1 MSLTLLVSQEKW
13 QDFDQA
19 WSELI
24 KTGGP
29 VDDLVTALRLLGE
42 KKRLPRSLAT
52 VREHAAQLGK
62 SGRSADAAR
71 VLGTAVAGG
80 ASAELLPIL
89 IEQSAQ
95 AWGSEPWFAQYTQIA
110 GLVPGQGDGRRA
122 WTQFERLIWMQQGN
136 LVFHAGGWGVG
147 EIESLVHETLEIH
160 VRFKAN
166 RRDRFP
172 LQGAVEIFESLPE
185 TDLRARHFRDPDA
198 LKKQI
203 KDEPLDV
210 LKAILVRYQG
220 RANNNAIKNAMVQ
233 IGIDGSSFSG
243 WWRKSRKLAETSP
256 WFRVIGSTVK
266 GEIQL
271 LHAESDP
278 MQDLR
283 RSVGNLPTLT
293 MVLARVR
300 DQLGSTKDPNLRGM
314 LLDVLEERARESK
327 SKSPTALA
335 AWLLLRKERG
345 SAAPELLALL
355 ESLTQEAPSADSSQA
370 PALWAAFRALDSL
383 QDQERCLLALQDSY
397 GERWVE
403 EGLSG
408 LKYAPA
414 GLARPLAEALLKEG
428 KGPEL
433 AAQYKELLTRPLRS
447 PDAFVALSRL
457 VEEEKLPLK
466 VDPPLTRAQALLSL
480 ATYLFLNRKQDSS
493 AAASQ
498 ERLVQLLVGTKGKE
512 GKSKDRD
519 SVLRRLLKGATHE
532 QLTSLQTT
540 IKRGVD
546 EDIDV
551 VFTEIYMRAEPAGG
565 HKADSGNAFWED
577 GRTWS
582 TKKGLERR
590 RAELRHI
597 MEVKIPANTE
607 AIGKAAA
614 MGDLSENSEW
624 ESAIEEQ
631 RNLTSRASEMEQE
644 LRNVELIENAILS
657 EGFIS
662 PGTRVRY
669 LEIDKGREAEI
680 SILGPWDTEGDD
692 EHVVSYRA
700 PLAAGL
706 LGHREGEELSI
717 QLPSGQL
724 RVRILSVKTLPFA

>member
-1 MSLTLLVSQEKW
+1 MSLTLLVAQEKW

-24 KTGGP
+24 KSGGP
-29 VDDLVTALRLLGE
+29 VDDLVLALRVLGE
-42 KKRLPRSLAT
+42 KKRLPRALAT

-80 ASAELLPIL
+80 ASAELLPVL
-89 IEQSAQ
+89 IEHAAQ
-95 AWGSEPWFAQYTQIA
+95 AWGAQPWYAHYTQIS
-110 GLVPGQGDGRRA
+110 GLLPGQGDGRRA
-122 WTQFERLIWMQQGN
+122 WTQFERLIWMQKGN
-136 LVFHAGGWGVG
+136 LLFHPGGWGVG
-147 EIESLVHETLEIH
+147 EIEELHTESLEIQ

-172 LQGAVEIFESLPE
+172 LQGAVEIFETLPE
-185 TDLRARHFRDPDA
+185 EDLRARHFRDAEA
-198 LKKQI
+198 LKKAI

-210 LKAILVRYQG
+210 LKAILMRYSG

-233 IGIDGSSFSG
+233 IGVDGSSFSG
-243 WWRKSRKLAETSP
+243 WWRKARKLAETSP
-256 WFRVIGSTVK
+256 WFRVIGSPAK
-266 GEIQL
+266 GEIML
-271 LHAESDP
+271 LHAEMDP

-283 RSVGNLPTLT
+283 RSVGNLPTLA

-300 DQLGSTKDPNLRGM
+300 DQLGSTKDPALRGM
-314 LLDVLEERARESK
+314 LLDVLEERTRESK

-345 SAAPELLALL
+345 TAAPELLAILAGAL
-355 ESLTQEAPSADSSQA
+355 QEPAPADPAQA
-370 PALWAAFRALDSL
+370 PALWNLFRSLESL
-383 QDQERCLLALQDSY
+383 QDQERCLLALQDACTDS
-397 GERWVE
+397 WVA
-403 EGLSG
+403 EGLKG
-408 LKYAPA
+408 LKFAPA
-414 GLARPLAEALLKEG
+414 GLARPLCEALLKEG
-428 KGPEL
+428 KASEL
-433 AAQYKELLTRPLRS
+433 AAQYKELLTRPLRA

-457 VEEEKLPLK
+457 AEEDKLNIRLE
-466 VDPPLTRAQALLSL
+466 PPLVRAQALLSL
-480 ATYLFLNRKQDSS
+480 ATYLFLNRKQEAS

-498 ERLVQLLVGTKGKE
+498 ERLVQLLVGTKGKD
-512 GKSKDRD
+512 KDC
-519 SVLRRLLKGATHE
+519 VLRRLLKGATHE

-546 EDIDV
+546 EDIDTL
-551 VFTEIYMRAEPAGG
+551 FTEIYMRAEPTVATN
-565 HKADSGNAFWED
+565 ADSGNAFWED
-577 GRTWS
+577 GRTWT

-590 RAELRHI
+590 RGELRHI

-669 LEIDKGREAEI
+669 LEVAKGSEAEI
-680 SILGPWDTEGDD
+680 SILGPWDTEEGSNG
-692 EHVVSYRA
+692 EGANVVSYRA

-706 LGHREGEELSI
+706 LGRREGEELSI

-724 RVRILSVKTLPFA
+724 KVKILSVKPLHFA

>member
-24 KTGGP
+24 KSGGP
-29 VDDLVTALRLLGE
+29 IDDLVVALRVLGE
-42 KKRLPRSLAT
+42 KKRLPRALAT

-80 ASAELLPIL
+80 ASAELLPAL
-89 IEQSAQ
+89 IEQATQ
-95 AWGSEPWFAQYTQIA
+95 AWGSEPWYPHYTQIA
-110 GLVPGQGDGRRA
+110 GLLPGQGDGRRA
-122 WTQFERLIWMQQGN
+122 WNQFERLVWMQQGN
-136 LVFHAGGWGVG
+136 LLFHPGGWGVG
-147 EIESLVHETLEIH
+147 EIEELHVETLEIL
-160 VRFKAN
+160 VRFKN
-166 RRDRFP
+166 SRRDRFP
-172 LQGAVEIFESLPE
+172 LHGAVEIFESLAE
-185 TDLRARHFRDPDA
+185 EDLRARHFRDPDA
-198 LKKQI
+198 LRKAV
-203 KDEPLDV
+203 KDEPLEV
-210 LKAILVRYQG
+210 LKAILLRYSG

-243 WWRKSRKLAETSP
+243 WWRKARKLAETSP
-256 WFRVIGSTVK
+256 WFRVIGSPAK
-266 GEIQL
+266 GEILL
-271 LHAESDP
+271 LHAELDP

-283 RSVGNLPTLT
+283 RSVGNLPTLS

-300 DQLGSTKDPNLRGM
+300 DQLGSTKDPGLRGM
-314 LLDVLEERARESK
+314 LLDVLEERTRESK

-345 SAAPELLALL
+345 SASPELLAILAQAAA
-355 ESLTQEAPSADSSQA
+355 EPA
-370 PALWAAFRALDSL
+370 PADASQPPVMWALFRSLESL
-383 QDQERCLLALQDSY
+383 QDQERCLLALQDAFA
-397 GERWVE
+397 EQWVE
-403 EGLSG
+403 QG
-408 LKYAPA
+408 LKGLRFAPA
-414 GLARPLAEALLKEG
+414 GLARPLSDALLKAG
-428 KGPEL
+428 QAAEL
-433 AAQYKELLTRPLRS
+433 AAQYQELMTRPLRA

-457 VEEEKLPLK
+457 AEEEKLGIQLQPA
-466 VDPPLTRAQALLSL
+466 LTRAQALLSL
-480 ATYLFLNRKQDSS
+480 ATYLFLNRKQEAS

-498 ERLVQLLVGTKGKE
+498 ERLVQLLVGTKGKDK
-512 GKSKDRD
+512 G

-532 QLTSLQTT
+532 QLSSLQTT

-546 EDIDV
+546 EDIDTL
-551 VFTEIYMRAEPAGG
+551 FTEIYMRAEPSHA
-565 HKADSGNAFWED
+565 ASAESGNAFWED
-577 GRTWS
+577 GRTWT

-590 RAELRHI
+590 RGELRHI

-669 LEIDKGREAEI
+669 LEVEKGLEAEI
-680 SILGPWDTEGDD
+680 SILGPWDTEGETD
-692 EHVVSYRA
+692 HVVSYRA

-717 QLPSGQL
+717 QLPGGL
-724 RVRILSVKTLPFA
+724 LKVKILSVKPLHFP